1 MLKRLLVAFIALHG
15 FLTHGQCDVAITDVN
30 LETHEVTIEV
40 INSAGCIAAP
50 IGGTPGK
57 VSQLQIGYHLPEP
70 INPNNEIIE
79 DFNETFG
86 LPPCSPQWDANG
98 WYLGM
103 NPNNNHPGWWY
114 SPSVSTTFTS
124 EIMGDGLVTG
134 DIVTIPLNP
143 PGNYDVYP
151 SPTAECG
158 DDLIDYWISEGECIE
173 FVVWQL
179 NYGNTWYV
187 GNGGWAS
194 SVNNPDYAPG
204 TYQDQNCNNSWYMCR
219 DDNPNHPVA
228 SPDLDCLPSA
238 PDAIID
244 DIEFEIGCIGNVPAY
259 QLTYTV
265 WNYGNEDITNYCI
278 EIWNE
283 DYYQCFSEDLFG
295 SYAIPVG
302 EGQQFTTPFFE
313 FTGNPGGFFVMT
325 VDSVNDEIV
334 TGNNN
339 TTVYFPDE
347 WPECP
352 EECVSDT
359 VEVVTYILQI
369 DSIFTTLYDTVYDT
383 VYVELPQDTIV
394 LVEYEDIYIYDT
406 TYVDNYVYITDTI
419 TEYIIEYVTEYV
431 TDTIYEY
438 ITEYVTDTLYVTETE
453 YIIDT
458 LFITETVLDT
468 IYLTET
474 EYLTDTL
481 YITEYETDTIFV
493 DKYIY
498 LTDTITE
505 YIVQELW
512 IDCNTGLP
520 CDEEPPG
527 LDCPDWTTVH
537 IPNTFTP
544 NNDGIN
550 DVWMIKYDLNC
561 WEDVEFIIYN
571 RWGELIYEGYGS
583 SFDSY
588 PFWDGSVKGGNHYAS
603 DGVYAYVVKAKKI
616 GRAEVIKRAGHITLF
631 R

>member
-30 LETHEVTIEV
+30 LETYEVTIEV

-70 INPNNEIIE
+70 INPDNEIIE

-86 LPPCSPQWDANG
+86 LPPCSPNWNG
-98 WYLGM
+98 YLGQ
-103 NPNNNHPGWWY
+103 NPDNNHPGWWF
-114 SPSVSTTFTS
+114 SPSTSTTFS
-124 EIMGDGLVTG
+124 PDIMGDGLVTG
-134 DIVTIPLNP
+134 DVVTIPLNP
-143 PGNYDVYP
+143 PGDYTSGYP
-151 SPTAECG
+151 LAECG
-158 DDLIDYWISEGECIE
+158 DDLIDYWLSEEECIE

-179 NYGNTWYV
+179 NYGNTWYI

-194 SVNNPDYAPG
+194 LASNPDYAPG
-204 TYQDQNCNNSWYMCR
+204 TYQDQNCNNSWYLCR
-219 DDNPNHPVA
+219 DENPNHPVA
-228 SPDLDCLPSA
+228 SPDLNCA
-238 PDAIID
+238 IGPDAVVGNVN
-244 DIEFEIGCIGNVPAY
+244 FEIGCIGDVPAY
-259 QLTYTV
+259 SLTYTIY
-265 WNYGNEDITNYCI
+265 NYGNEEITNYCI

-283 DYYQCFSEDLFG
+283 DYYQCYDSSLFEG
-295 SYAIPVG
+295 GFGGYSIPVG

-313 FTGNPGGFFVMT
+313 FTGNPGGFFVIS
-325 VDSVNDEIV
+325 VSDVNDEII

-339 TTVYFPDE
+339 TTVNFPEE

-359 VEVVTYILQI
+359 VEVITYILQI
-369 DSIFTTLYDTVYDT
+369 DSIFTTLYETDTL
-383 VYVELPQDTIV
+383 YVELPPDT
-394 LVEYEDIYIYDT
+394 LYEYIDNYIYDT
-406 TYVDNYVYITDTI
+406 TYVDNYVYVTDTV

-431 TDTIYEY
+431 TDTVYDY
-438 ITEYVTDTLYVTETE
+438 ITEYVTDTLYITETE

-458 LFITETVLDT
+458 LYVTEIVTDTV
-468 IYLTET
+468 YLTET
-474 EYLTDTL
+474 EYVTDTL
-481 YITEYETDTIFV
+481 YITEYETDTVYV
-493 DKYIY
+493 DKYVY

-505 YIVQELW
+505 YIVQEIW
-512 IDCNTGLP
+512 IDCDTGLP
-520 CDEEPPG
+520 CNEEPPG

-550 DVWMIKYDLNC
+550 DVWTIKYDLNC
-561 WEDVEFIIYN
+561 WEDVEFTIFN

-588 PFWDGSVKGGNHYAS
+588 PFWDGSIRGGNHYAS

-616 GRAEVIKRAGHITLF
+616 GRAEVIKKAGHITIL